1 MSPPRKIVMSKR
13 LQEVHHVCSV
23 GFAALCGA
31 VIVCAVVGTAQAA
44 EVAGSATLTTDY
56 VWRGSTQTQG
66 DPAVQAGVKVTGES
80 GFYGSIWG
88 SNVEFAPETHA
99 SSEYDFTVGWGHS
112 LNDDWALDVNVLH
125 YRYPSTTVDLN
136 WTELNGTVTWKGNYW
151 ASLGYSNEALGY
163 DESGIYGLVGAKFPI
178 NDKFRFEAA
187 VAYYDLKDLN
197 GDDRDD
203 SYAHGSVSAVWAF
216 KAPFEARLTAH
227 ATDSKAKEF
236 FGEDFAGNRIE
247 AALQASF

>member
-1 MSPPRKIVMSKR
+1 MPHKQTSTRT
-13 LQEVHHVCSV
+13 V
-23 GFAALCGA
+23 GALSAALAAVFSFGA
-31 VIVCAVVGTAQAA
+31 HAA
-44 EVAGSATLTTDY
+44 EVTGNAALTTDY
-56 VWRGSTQTQG
+56 VWRGSTQTHG
-66 DPAVQAGVKVTGES
+66 DPAVQAGVKVAGES

-99 SSEYDFTVGWGHS
+99 SSEYDFTLGWGHS
-112 LNDDWALDVNVLH
+112 FNDDWALDVNVLH
-125 YRYPSTTVDLN
+125 YRYPSTTVDLD

-151 ASLGYSNEALGY
+151 ASLGYSNEALGV

-187 VAYYDLKDLN
+187 VGYYDLKDLN
-197 GDDRDD
+197 GDNRDD
-203 SYAHGSVSAVWAF
+203 SYAHGLVSAVWVF

-227 ATDSKAKEF
+227 ATDSKAKDF
-236 FGEDFAGNRIE
+236 FGEDFAGNRME

>member
-1 MSPPRKIVMSKR
+1 MSKR
-13 LQEVHHVCSV
+13 LHQLHHVCSL

-44 EVAGSATLTTDY
+44 EVTGNAALTTDY

-66 DPAVQAGVKVTGES
+66 DPAVQAGVKVAGES
-80 GFYGSIWG
+80 GFYGSVWA

-99 SSEYDFTVGWGHS
+99 SSEFDFTVGWGRS
-112 LNDDWALDVNVLH
+112 LSDDWTLDVNVLH

-151 ASLGYSNEALGY
+151 ASLGYSNEALGF
-163 DESGIYGLVGAKFPI
+163 DESGVYGLLGAKFPV

-187 VAYYDLKDLN
+187 VAHYALKDLN
-197 GDDRDD
+197 SDGQDDDYTH
-203 SYAHGSVSAVWAF
+203 SLVSAVWAF

-227 ATDSKAKEF
+227 ATDSKAKDF
-236 FGEDFAGNRIE
+236 FGDDFAGSRIE